1 MILLRHVLL
10 AATLLFATQASAQA
24 VPRIA
29 IIIDDLGYHL
39 EAGRRAINLPGPIAY
54 AILPGT
60 PRGRSLA
67 ETAHAMGKEVLLHLP
82 LQAVE
87 RDGVEEPGS
96 VTLDMSHRKFQ
107 RTFATAINS
116 VPFAIGVSSH
126 RGSLLTRHP
135 GHMEWLMAEIR
146 ARDGLFFVDSFTTSE
161 SVAMQLAAEV
171 GVAAVRRD
179 IFLDNDRTPDAL
191 AVEFQRLLKLARQ
204 QGIAVAIGHPY
215 PETLEFLEQKLQE
228 LEDDG
233 VELMP
238 VSEIM
243 HGLVRYVPVTASDA
257 TGKGK

>member
-1 MILLRHVLL
+1 MNRVRHVLL
-10 AATLLFATQASAQA
+10 AAMLTLASQASAQA
-24 VPRIA
+24 MPRIA

-67 ETAHAMGKEVLLHLP
+67 ETAHEKGKEVLLHLP
-82 LQAVE
+82 LQAVV
-87 RDGVEEPGS
+87 RDGVDEPGG
-96 VTLDMSHRKFQ
+96 VTLDMSRRKFQ
-107 RTFATAINS
+107 RTFATAIDS

-161 SVAMQLAAEV
+161 SVAMQLAGEV
-171 GVAAVRRD
+171 GVAAVQRD
-179 IFLDNDRTPDAL
+179 IFLDNDRSPEGL
-191 AVEFQRLLKLARQ
+191 AREFRRLLRLARQ
-204 QGIAVAIGHPY
+204 QGIAVAIAHPY
-215 PETLEFLEQKLQE
+215 PETLEFLEHE
-228 LEDDG
+228 LRELKDDG

-238 VSEIM
+238 VSEVM
-243 HGLVRYVPVTASDA
+243 HGRVQ
-257 TGKGK
+257 

>member
-1 MILLRHVLL
+1 MNRVRHLLL
-10 AATLLFATQASAQA
+10 AAILTLASQASAQSM
-24 VPRIA
+24 PRIA

-67 ETAHAMGKEVLLHLP
+67 ETAHEKGKEVLLHLP
-82 LQAVE
+82 LQAAV
-87 RDGVEEPGS
+87 RDGVDEPGG
-96 VTLDMSHRKFQ
+96 VTLDMSRRKFQ
-107 RTFATAINS
+107 RTFATAIDS

-161 SVAMQLAAEV
+161 SVAMQLAGEV
-171 GVAAVRRD
+171 GVAAVQRD
-179 IFLDNDRTPDAL
+179 IFLDNDRSPESL
-191 AVEFQRLLKLARQ
+191 AREFRRLLRLARQ
-204 QGIAVAIGHPY
+204 QGIAVAIAHPY
-215 PETLEFLEQKLQE
+215 PETLEFLERE
-228 LEDDG
+228 LRELKDDG

-238 VSEIM
+238 VSEVL
-243 HGLVRYVPVTASDA
+243 HGRAH
-257 TGKGK
+257 